1 MMNRIYI
8 KLNFN
13 KLRFSFSSSF
23 KSSINRDKPY
33 PRMIVGE
40 EPYVEPTKLERLSLR
55 EPTKQQWVTD
65 KVLFYSLVY
74 NNIVCFSFKGFRT
87 LVHGIPEFD
96 KFETTYVE
104 PHFYYST
111 T

>member
-1 MMNRIYI
+1 M
-8 KLNFN
+8 L
-13 KLRFSFSSSF
+13 
-23 KSSINRDKPY
+23 
-33 PRMIVGE
+33 VTE

-55 EPTKQQWVTD
+55 EADKNQWVTN
-65 KVLFYSLVY
+65 KVFILIYSFLCNSYVS
-74 NNIVCFSFKGFRT
+74 FSLKGFQT

>member
-1 MMNRIYI
+1 M
-8 KLNFN
+8 LV
-13 KLRFSFSSSF
+13 S
-23 KSSINRDKPY
+23 
-33 PRMIVGE
+33 E

-55 EPTKQQWVTD
+55 ESNKQQWVAD
-65 KVLFYSLVY
+65 
-74 NNIVCFSFKGFRT
+74 KGFQT